1 MDLNQL
7 IAHAVSTFEQN
18 HPKASLTVTQDLPR
32 ESLLIQA
39 DQTMLQEA
47 VLNIFG
53 NCLVHGGSKLT
64 RIWVTLRKNGA
75 GAEMLI
81 QDDGIGIPED
91 RHIEALSRF
100 SQAGGGPGSGL
111 GLAIAARVMKNHGGQ
126 LSILP
131 SPRGAKI
138 KLSFSLLDI

>member
-1 MDLNQL
+1 M
-7 IAHAVSTFEQN
+7 
-18 HPKASLTVTQDLPR
+18 
-32 ESLLIQA
+32 
-39 DQTMLQEA
+39 
-47 VLNIFG
+47 
-53 NCLVHGGSKLT
+53 HGGPNLT
-64 RIWVTLRKNGA
+64 RIWITLRKNGA

-100 SQAGGGPGSGL
+100 FTGRRRPWRGL

-138 KLSFSLLDI
+138 KLSLLLRWTYRPLTLTDLPPICKYAFRSGAEANR